1 MPLRCHHLEICH
13 CVHRLKI
20 KLNST
25 VELIIVDESN
35 SEFLLMVPKGSL
47 INLLLFLAVNRIN
60 HPFHLHGHRFL
71 VTKMGQHP
79 DGIPMTIDLAKSMIT
94 DTTIHATQKSVNV
107 IKDTVSIPS
116 KGYTILKFV
125 ADNPGFWLM
134 HCHFEWHLAVGMGL
148 VLQVGETNEMIQAP
162 DNFPKC
168 NNYTPDL

>member
-1 MPLRCHHLEICH
+1 
-13 CVHRLKI
+13 
-20 KLNST
+20 
-25 VELIIVDESN
+25 
-35 SEFLLMVPKGSL
+35 MVPKGSL